1 MRSKRI
7 TRQITKAFGPELAED
22 VLPAAGEGT
31 DASELR
37 QRLWEN
43 LPDFFATVDKM
54 YEQLEEKAELAS
66 RSLEISSNE
75 LGETNR
81 RLFSL
86 NQTFDAILNSLGQGF
101 LLLGKDGLAQS
112 IYSKACE
119 TLLESSPQGKSL
131 LEILHVPAEKAVAFQ
146 EWYELLFQELM
157 DFEDLAPLGPKYY
170 SHSAGKIIQLEFK
183 PVRDP
188 AGQIEFVLMIATDL
202 TKEVQATERA
212 KEVQA
217 YANFVTSILQN
228 KARFLNFVKDF
239 RVRIEECARLTADP
253 AVAIMAHAELKSLL
267 HGLKGGSGLFGMY
280 QVEKQIHAAE
290 STVVELQSEGKSLAV
305 LNSDIR
311 SAQATFERVLGENR
325 EILGDLL
332 TNDGPSRSISVRRL
346 GAFGDFLAKQ
356 GSEELRRAF
365 IEEFVAEPAFTVMAD
380 FNADLKATAKLLG
393 KVMNPISFSGD
404 NISLV
409 REAYA
414 DLFSDMI
421 HVFRNIVD
429 HGIEMPSGRAAAQKT
444 AAGNVEVRLTK
455 QGDDFFEIMI
465 QDDGAGINEERLAEK
480 LLLRGIRP
488 ASREE
493 LIDSIFGADVSTSER
508 ITEISGRGIGL
519 YAVRERVQELG
530 GKVWATSERGRGT
543 CFHFQLPILSWAKR

>member
-7 TRQITKAFGPELAED
+7 TRQITKAFGPALAEET
-22 VLPAAGEGT
+22 LPGLDGGGE
-31 DASELR
+31 ELR
-37 QRLWEN
+37 QKLWEN

-66 RSLEISSNE
+66 RSLEISSEE
-75 LGETNR
+75 LGQTNR

-101 LLLGKDGLAQS
+101 LLLGKDGLAQT

-119 TLLESSPQGKSL
+119 NLLEGSPQGKSL
-131 LEILHVPAEKAVAFQ
+131 MEILHVPDGKETAFR

-157 DFEDLAPLGPKYY
+157 DFEDLAPLGPKFY
-170 SHSAGKIIQLEFK
+170 SHSQGRIVQLEFK

-202 TKEVQATERA
+202 TKEVQDTERA

-228 KARFLNFVKDF
+228 KGRFLNFVKDF
-239 RVRIEECARLTADP
+239 RERIEQCARMTSDP
-253 AVAIMAHAELKSLL
+253 AVAGKCHAELKSLL

-280 QVEKQIHAAE
+280 QVEKLIHTAE
-290 STVVELQSEGKSLAV
+290 SAVVELQSEAKSLEV
-305 LNSDIR
+305 LNGDVR
-311 SAQATFERVLGENR
+311 AMQAMFEKVLGENR
-325 EILGDLL
+325 EILGDVLSG
-332 TNDGPSRSISVRRL
+332 DGPSRNISMKRL
-346 GAFGDFLAKQ
+346 GAFSDFLAKHGGEKLQ
-356 GSEELRRAF
+356 QAF
-365 IEEFVAEPAFTVMAD
+365 VDEFVAEPAFTVMAD
-380 FNADLKATAKLLG
+380 FNADLKQTGKLLG
-393 KVMNPISFSGD
+393 KKMSPITFKGE
-404 NISLV
+404 NFPLI

-429 HGIEMPSGRAAAQKT
+429 HGIEMPSVRASLGKPAEGR
-444 AAGNVEVRLTK
+444 VEVCLRRV
-455 QGDDFFEIMI
+455 DESFFELEIR
-465 QDDGAGINEERLAEK
+465 DDGAGINEGRLAEK

-493 LIDSIFGADVSTSER
+493 LLDSIFRADVSTSER

-530 GKVWATSERGRGT
+530 GKIWVTSEAGTGT
-543 CFHFQLPILSWAKR
+543 CFHLRLPILSWAKR